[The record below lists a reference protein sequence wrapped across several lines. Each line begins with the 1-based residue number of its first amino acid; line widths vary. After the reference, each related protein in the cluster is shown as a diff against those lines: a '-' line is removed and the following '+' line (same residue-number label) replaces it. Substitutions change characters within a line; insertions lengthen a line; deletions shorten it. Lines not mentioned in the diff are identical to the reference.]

1 MMKQVLRCMP
11 YALILSVVVCF
22 MSCSKDGP
30 QGPAGPAGTNGNQG
44 PQGPKGD
51 PGDPGSAN
59 VIYSGWL
66 DVRFQGAQTVT
77 NPDGTVDTVLYAA
90 AINAPKLDSAVLAN
104 ALVNVYINLGTASQQ
119 SIVLLPYTD
128 EFGTLIRYVAAS
140 KSINLISNGNPSTQT
155 TTAGKRYQYRY
166 VIVPGGVSARSAG
179 SLDWKN
185 YNQVRQALN
194 LQD

>member
-11 YALILSVVVCF
+11 YALVLSVVVFF
-22 MSCSKDGP
+22 MSCSKDGS
-30 QGPAGPAGTNGNQG
+30 QGPAGPAGSNGTQG
-44 PQGPKGD
+44 PQGSKGE
-51 PGDPGSAN
+51 PGEPGSAN

-66 DVRFQGAQTVT
+66 DVHFQGAQTVT
-77 NPDGTVDTVLYAA
+77 NPDGTVDTVVYAA
-90 AINAPKLDSAVLAN
+90 AIPAAKLDSAVLTN

-166 VIVPGGVSARSAG
+166 VIVPGGVAARTSS
-179 SLDWKN
+179 SLDWRN
-185 YNQVRQALN
+185 YNQVRQTLN